1 MVKRFAEQTI
11 LFFSVL
17 KWVALATVVG
27 ATVGLSTT
35 LFLKT
40 LSWATALTHRYP
52 HYYFLLPLAFFLSA
66 LTIRYLAPDAEGHG
80 TEKVIEAV
88 HKRSGRIKAI
98 VVPVKLVATVMTIA
112 AGGSAGKEGP
122 AAQIGAGLSSLFSDL
137 VKFEDADRK
146 KLVICGISLW
156 KKQPLG
162 SSPGAKL

>member
-1 MVKRFAEQTI
+1 MAPGLFRAIAAKAHPHPQPDDRATIVYNVSLEERGMVKRFAEQTI

-66 LTIRYLAPDAEGHG
+66 LTIRYLAPYAEGHW

-88 HKRSGRIKAI
+88 RRARRGRA
-98 VVPVKLVATVMTIA
+98 LVAFQRPGEVRRCRPQEVGDMRHQ
-112 AGGSAGKEGP
+112 GG
-122 AAQIGAGLSSLFSDL
+122 IRCCLRH
-137 VKFEDADRK
+137 AD
-146 KLVICGISLW
+146 S
-156 KKQPLG
+156 
-162 SSPGAKL
+162 